1 MFDVK
6 LSVKVIKRGKG
17 PFDGIWEAHK
27 NIFSFS
33 TPSTTTYA
41 TGCNKC
47 ILLLSFFDLLST
59 NFTSTCNPLT
69 RSKEKE
75 RNFLRRKN
83 LLRGVLSRIGLVDA
97 THGLH
102 NHVRLRYLE
111 NTVNNL
117 NPPFLTCYLLLV
129 LLHVRRLDEEWM

>member
-1 MFDVK
+1 MQ
-6 LSVKVIKRGKG
+6 SVDTIK
-17 PFDGIWEAHK
+17 
-27 NIFSFS
+27 
-33 TPSTTTYA
+33 
-41 TGCNKC
+41 
-47 ILLLSFFDLLST
+47 
-59 NFTSTCNPLT
+59 
-69 RSKEKE
+69 KEKE

-102 NHVRLRYLE
+102 NHVRLRYLV

-129 LLHVRRLDEEWM
+129 LLHVRRLDEE